1 MRITFLSLAAC
12 LLFLIPGP
20 GHAQEVHQELQ
31 ETVPAEVLKI
41 LDERTED
48 IIGTD
53 TEALVQEVRVRIL
66 GGARKGEEVEFETDL
81 MRLAVGDSIYVNR
94 LESIDGVEYYT
105 FKDANRRFALVTLGL
120 FFVAALLFFSGLHGL
135 RALGSLALSI
145 VVLFFVLVPLLLS
158 GYSPVLVSVLV
169 AGPILGVTIFLTH
182 GFHTRAKIAFL
193 GTFGAVIAT
202 GCVATLWVG
211 LARLTGLSSDEAI
224 YLNFSTHGSLDFGG
238 ILLGSIIIG
247 ILGILDDVAI
257 TQASVVGE
265 LRRANA
271 TLTKRELYTRA
282 LRVGRDHIGSLVN
295 TLSFAYIGASLPL
308 VLLLVKAESGLVL
321 SLNQEMV
328 AVELIRIFVGSIG
341 LILAVPLTTL
351 IAVWWHERYAESGEA
366 ENSYGHT
373 HTHS

>member
-41 LDERTED
+41 LDERPED

-66 GGARKGEEVEFETDL
+66 GSARKGEEVEFETDL

-238 ILLGSIIIG
+238 ILLGSISIG

-366 ENSYGHT
+366 ENSCGHT

>member
-66 GGARKGEEVEFETDL
+66 GSARKGEEVEFETDL

-158 GYSPVLVSVLV
+158 GYSPMLVSVLV

-366 ENSYGHT
+366 ENSCGHT

>member
-20 GHAQEVHQELQ
+20 GYAQEVHQELQ

-41 LDERTED
+41 LDERPED

-66 GGARKGEEVEFETDL
+66 GGARKGDEVEFETDL

-158 GYSPVLVSVLV
+158 GYSPMLVSVLV